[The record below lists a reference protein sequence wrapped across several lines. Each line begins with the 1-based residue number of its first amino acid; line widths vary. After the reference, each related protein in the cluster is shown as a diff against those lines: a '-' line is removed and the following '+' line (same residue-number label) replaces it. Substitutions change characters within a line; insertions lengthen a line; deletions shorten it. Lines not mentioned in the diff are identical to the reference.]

1 MLFYKIYTNGS
12 GLTNQIFG
20 LITSII
26 EAYIKGEKVVIIDGF
41 LNDFSKAKVSPINE
55 IFNIKSIN
63 MYLKK
68 TYDIIIVDKND
79 IRFEIISV
87 KYGIDTY
94 NNIDLTEDFI
104 KRFYKNNILYINK
117 NYSFNDMKGDPYYGK
132 EKKVFLK
139 YKINDN
145 LIDEIYDEYLKK
157 DIIIDFNGSYEFK
170 FGWINNFNDKMFE
183 KILLNLIY
191 NDDFIKK
198 SDSFIKNI
206 NLNNK
211 INIIHLR
218 LEEDAIKHWS
228 KMNNMTQNDFRL
240 YIQNK
245 YINII
250 KTYISQSD
258 ENIILTSSMS
268 NDVIDFMKHNNYKY
282 KFANKFFDDR
292 EKNAIMDLLV
302 SKYCNNIYIGNFNI
316 KNLNG
321 STFSYYIG
329 KFVKNDVLKIYID
342 LDKIINKE
350 ETTYIY

>member
-1 MLFYKIYTNGS
+1 
-12 GLTNQIFG
+12 
-20 LITSII
+20 
-26 EAYIKGEKVVIIDGF
+26 
-41 LNDFSKAKVSPINE
+41 
-55 IFNIKSIN
+55 
-63 MYLKK
+63 
-68 TYDIIIVDKND
+68 
-79 IRFEIISV
+79 
-87 KYGIDTY
+87 
-94 NNIDLTEDFI
+94 
-104 KRFYKNNILYINK
+104 
-117 NYSFNDMKGDPYYGK
+117 
-132 EKKVFLK
+132 
-139 YKINDN
+139 
-145 LIDEIYDEYLKK
+145 
-157 DIIIDFNGSYEFK
+157 
-170 FGWINNFNDKMFE
+170 MFE